1 MDGDGFDDVV
11 VLDLSRNLH
20 VLYQGPDGSFNDV
33 DYGSVSGSSQW
44 GMCVA
49 DFDNDGHKD
58 VFSGGSYD
66 GVHVQHI
73 TEPGNSNSMS
83 LSNGSMFMQACNWA
97 DIDNDG
103 YLDVFGCVINSV
115 FYKI

>member
-1 MDGDGFDDVV
+1 M
-11 VLDLSRNLH
+11 
-20 VLYQGPDGSFNDV
+20 LYQGPDGSFNDV
-33 DYGSVSGSSQW
+33 DYGAVSGSSQW

-73 TEPGNSNSMS
+73 TAPGLAIRWRLAMGIC
-83 LSNGSMFMQACNWA
+83 LCRLATGRTLTTM
-97 DIDNDG
+97 
-103 YLDVFGCVINSV
+103 VT
-115 FYKI
+115 